1 MRQRFFFGKMLYTE
15 YLECAKKHVMGCSR
29 MLSTYNG
36 PDDLNVWL
44 ELYYLSGYI
53 LEAITVYSVYKLG
66 GWQSNVDIQ
75 VHDPAFVAATNID
88 FYGYDRVDKMPNGKS
103 YYPYRNQNNCP
114 LDIKHHNF
122 RQIIYSK
129 LRVEP
134 SFNTIPY
141 FGTLDSK
148 DIDSDIIDLLDK
160 WSVNVRYESAAT
172 VSVNLSKDIISRL
185 YSTCLSI
192 VMGVINN
199 V

>member
-1 MRQRFFFGKMLYTE
+1 MLYTE
-15 YLECAKKHVMGCSR
+15 YLECAKKHALGCSR

-66 GWQSNVDIQ
+66 GWNSNVDIQ
-75 VHDPAFVAATNID
+75 VHDPAFVASTNID
-88 FYGYDRVDKMPNGKS
+88 FFGYDRVVKTHKGKS
-103 YYPYRNQNNCP
+103 YPYRNQTNCP
-114 LDIKHHNF
+114 FDIKHHNF
-122 RQIIYSK
+122 RQIIFSK
-129 LRVEP
+129 LRGEP

-141 FGTLDSK
+141 FGTLDPK

-160 WSVNVRYESAAT
+160 WSVNVRYESAT
-172 VSVNLSKDIISRL
+172 TTSVNLSKDKISRL

>member
-1 MRQRFFFGKMLYTE
+1 MLYTE
-15 YLECAKKHVMGCSR
+15 YLECAKKHVLGCGKLLAS
-29 MLSTYNG
+29 YKENG
-36 PDDLNVWL
+36 KDDINVCL

-66 GWQSNVDIQ
+66 GWQTHLDIQ
-75 VHDPAFVAATNID
+75 KHDPTFVAANNID
-88 FYGYDRVDKMPNGKS
+88 FYGYDRVINTPNGKI
-103 YYPYRNQNNCP
+103 YPYRKQKTCP

-122 RQIIYSK
+122 HQIISSK

-141 FGTLDSK
+141 FGTCDPSDIDK
-148 DIDSDIIDLLDK
+148 DIVDLLDN
-160 WSVNVRYESAAT
+160 WNVNIRYENAASP
-172 VSVNLSKDIISRL
+172 SVNLTLDKVSRL
-185 YSTCLSI
+185 YSTCLAI

>member
-1 MRQRFFFGKMLYTE
+1 MLYTE
-15 YLECAKKHVMGCSR
+15 YLECAKKHVLGCGK
-29 MLSTYNG
+29 MLASYKESG
-36 PDDLNVWL
+36 QDDINVWL

-75 VHDPAFVAATNID
+75 VYDPAFVAANNID
-88 FYGYDRVDKMPNGKS
+88 FYGYDRAINTSKGKV
-103 YYPYRNQNNCP
+103 YPYRNQGNCP

-122 RQIIYSK
+122 RQIINSK

-141 FGTLDSK
+141 FGTIDPN
-148 DIDSDIIDLLDK
+148 DIDGDIVDLLDN

-172 VSVNLSKDIISRL
+172 ASANLTEDKVSRL